1 MGIIIIRSTFF
12 TAQVVCGTTKK
23 RKKNLCFPV
32 CPGFSFII
40 PKLDL

>member
-12 TAQVVCGTTKK
+12 TAQVVCATIKKK
-23 RKKNLCFPV
+23 RKNLCFPV

-40 PKLDL
+40 PRLNL